1 MKGNEFATIAS
12 RFDSSDPELSDYRF
26 CALVNFA
33 DTRRSSFY
41 DLLEALKYLSE
52 DPSEKREHLEY
63 LIGEARREHDIL
75 QMELEKLK
83 KEDE

>member
-1 MKGNEFATIAS
+1 MRINEFATMAS
-12 RFDSSDPELSDYRF
+12 RVDPSNPELSDYRYHV
-26 CALVNFA
+26 LVTLA

-52 DPSEKREHLEY
+52 DPSEKQEHLKY
-63 LIGEARREHDIL
+63 LIVEARREIDIL
-75 QMELEKLK
+75 QKELEKLK